1 MTLFNKKIIT
11 LSGLIITGFA
21 SMAQAP
27 EPAVLTESNNLEVV
41 YGVVLI
47 IMFGMFS
54 YLFYIDRKVKR
65 LEDKFEA
72 PQPQK
77 GEFEKGNERITNNA

>member
-1 MTLFNKKIIT
+1 MTLFNKKAT
-11 LSGLIITGFA
+11 LLSCLFLISLLG
-21 SMAQAP
+21 MGQAP
-27 EPAVLTESNNLEVV
+27 EPATLTESNNIEVV

-65 LEDKFEA
+65 LEDKFE
-72 PQPQK
+72 K
-77 GEFEKGNERITNNA
+77 

>member
-1 MTLFNKKIIT
+1 MTLFNKKTIA
-11 LSGLIITGFA
+11 LSGLFLMSLFG
-21 SMAQAP
+21 MAQAP
-27 EPAVLTESNNLEVV
+27 EPATLTESNNIEVV

-65 LEDKFEA
+65 LEDKFIEDGSG
-72 PQPQK
+72 K
-77 GEFEKGNERITNNA
+77 